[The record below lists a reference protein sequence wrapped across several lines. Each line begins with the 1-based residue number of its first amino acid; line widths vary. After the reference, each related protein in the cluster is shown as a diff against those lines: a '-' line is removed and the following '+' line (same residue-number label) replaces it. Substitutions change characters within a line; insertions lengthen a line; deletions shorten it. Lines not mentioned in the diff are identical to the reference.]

1 MRITIH
7 VTARV
12 TALARLPLVVTRAI
26 LGSPGG
32 ATSALAG
39 TLSLLTE
46 LPLQHSTHRR
56 HTRRLATFAILL
68 AAGSALACYQDK
80 PPATKAGEQAG
91 NATTAGGSAKLDL
104 QPVPA
109 THDTAIREIDQF
121 RLTQQGLQHWTQ
133 AKHALDSL
141 HQTNPEVEARMKAA
155 TPPKTVAEAGK
166 RFDDEPKMHA
176 ALQQAGIS
184 GKDFLLTSIALQQ
197 AMKGYQLKAMGKLD
211 QSRVPPAV
219 MENIDFV
226 RAHMSELMG
235 SVASGETRRRLMP

>member
-1 MRITIH
+1 MRITM
-7 VTARV
+7 RV
-12 TALARLPLVVTRAI
+12 TTQARLPLVVTRAI

-39 TLSLLTE
+39 TLSLLAE
-46 LPLQHSTHRR
+46 PPLQHSTHRR
-56 HTRRLATFAILL
+56 HTRRLAIFAILV

-80 PPATKAGEQAG
+80 PPATKAGGQTS
-91 NATTAGGSAKLDL
+91 NATTAGGSAQLDL

-121 RLTQQGLQHWTQ
+121 QLTQQGFQHWTQ

-141 HQTNPEVEARMKAA
+141 HRTNPEVEERMKAA
-155 TPPKTVAEAGK
+155 TPPKTVQEAGK

-176 ALQQAGIS
+176 ALSQSGLN

-197 AMKGYQLKAMGKLD
+197 AMKGYQLKALGKLD
-211 QSRVPPAV
+211 ESKVPPAI
-219 MENIDFV
+219 MGNINFV
-226 RAHMSELMG
+226 GAHMAEIVG
-235 SVASGETRRRLMP
+235 SMKGVVPRRPIP

>member
-1 MRITIH
+1 MC
-7 VTARV
+7 VTAQ
-12 TALARLPLVVTRAI
+12 ARLPLVVTRAI

-32 ATSALAG
+32 AISALAG
-39 TLSLLTE
+39 TLFLLLAE
-46 LPLQHSTHRR
+46 PPLQHSTHHR

-80 PPATKAGEQAG
+80 PPATKAGEQASK
-91 NATTAGGSAKLDL
+91 ATTAGGSAKLDL

-121 RLTQQGLQHWTQ
+121 RLTQQGFQHWTQ

-166 RFDDEPKMHA
+166 RFDDEPKMRA
-176 ALQQAGIS
+176 ALSQSGLN

-197 AMKGYQLKAMGKLD
+197 AMKGYQLKALGKLD
-211 QSRVPPAV
+211 ESKVPPAI
-219 MENIDFV
+219 MGNINFV
-226 RAHMSELMG
+226 SAHMAEIMG
-235 SVASGETRRRLMP
+235 SMSGGVPRRPIP